1 MWIVCFRVLYTG
13 HISLSVPQLHNQ
25 NVDVCSN
32 DPEKVWNL
40 NNLDADVLHANEIIK
55 GAVKSLAVS
64 RAAGIVACHGGVQ
77 GQAEVKLVELNT
89 GRVTGTLQQAAH
101 VAFVSNVSISAG
113 GRYILTSNVWAQD
126 EDSPRENTPATV
138 DWPLLRCMVLW
149 DAEKQTTLF
158 SQVNARY
165 AFFDRHG
172 SSLGVVHCIWYSPFD
187 WADNLYRFSFLLLD
201 SEVSCVREQHFNLPD
216 HCEPVGSPVLFCDRR
231 SHTWAFVSVLQMC
244 QKTFTSQSI
253 AVVCQ
258 FETVL
263 WIKYITH
270 GGGGVG
276 TGGGSK
282 YEVPEPTI
290 IRLQDLIRYPDQKDL
305 IANVTVVSTN
315 LLLIVYV
322 KNVEHFV
329 FDSSRGLVVPP
340 GVDKGVI
347 LYDLLKNVVVKHSP
361 RVFDTVTNKML
372 CKVDADLHPGSVR
385 LTLDGRYLVG
395 LTQDQR
401 ALHIFRTDDGTHK
414 GSLLIH
420 GKATCVEVAEDG
432 RTIAV
437 GTCDGRIMLLSL
449 VLEFSDPY
457 CEHIQHLPSRN
468 PPPPP
473 ALELD
478 GNAKDKKKA
487 GLLLDE
493 DAQVIRGTT
502 PELIRLSAKI
512 RSDVKMAVRKQPSF
526 RSITNAMVVA
536 QKFQQSRS
544 QACVIQ

>member
-1 MWIVCFRVLYTG
+1 
-13 HISLSVPQLHNQ
+13 
-25 NVDVCSN
+25 
-32 DPEKVWNL
+32 
-40 NNLDADVLHANEIIK
+40 
-55 GAVKSLAVS
+55 
-64 RAAGIVACHGGVQ
+64 
-77 GQAEVKLVELNT
+77 
-89 GRVTGTLQQAAH
+89 
-101 VAFVSNVSISAG
+101 
-113 GRYILTSNVWAQD
+113 
-126 EDSPRENTPATV
+126 
-138 DWPLLRCMVLW
+138 MVLW

-216 HCEPVGSPVLFCDRR
+216 HC
-231 SHTWAFVSVLQMC
+231 
-244 QKTFTSQSI
+244 
-253 AVVCQ
+253 
-258 FETVL
+258 
-263 WIKYITH
+263 
-270 GGGGVG
+270 
-276 TGGGSK
+276 
-282 YEVPEPTI
+282 
-290 IRLQDLIRYPDQKDL
+290 
-305 IANVTVVSTN
+305 
-315 LLLIVYV
+315 
-322 KNVEHFV
+322 
-329 FDSSRGLVVPP
+329 
-340 GVDKGVI
+340 VDKGVI

-385 LTLDGRYLVG
+385 LTLDGRYLV
-395 LTQDQR
+395 
-401 ALHIFRTDDGTHK
+401 
-414 GSLLIH
+414 
-420 GKATCVEVAEDG
+420 
-432 RTIAV
+432 
-437 GTCDGRIMLLSL
+437 